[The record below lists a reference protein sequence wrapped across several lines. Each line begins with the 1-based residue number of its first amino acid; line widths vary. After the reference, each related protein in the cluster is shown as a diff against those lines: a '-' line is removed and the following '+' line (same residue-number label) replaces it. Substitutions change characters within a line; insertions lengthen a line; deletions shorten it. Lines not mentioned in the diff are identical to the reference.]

1 MRCSIIN
8 AYGGCINCIIV
19 NDSPVRHFSIKWASC
34 FKISFGWETIRE
46 SALSRPC
53 VKLYSL
59 NWLAQERKIVY
70 LTALRPT
77 KDHMFLKKKDA
88 RSINK
93 CKITHYSIF
102 STFLHLISLDPSS
115 FNFSLH
121 WAKRIWISKLDLT
134 FRASIWKITAHWL
147 TSLL

>member
-1 MRCSIIN
+1 MQTFDFIPRFLSPFFLLSIQYTSISSKRANLFLVLFFLVIRVRCSIIN

-46 SALSRPC
+46 SALSRPS

-70 LTALRPT
+70 LTALMLT

-88 RSINK
+88 RSINE
-93 CKITHYSIF
+93 CKIPH
-102 STFLHLISLDPSS
+102 
-115 FNFSLH
+115 
-121 WAKRIWISKLDLT
+121 
-134 FRASIWKITAHWL
+134 
-147 TSLL
+147 